1 MIEWIADK
9 SIMIGA
15 LLLAASPILIT
26 IPVVIW

>member
-1 MIEWIADK
+1 MMEWLADK

-15 LLLAASPILIT
+15 ILLVASPILIT

>member
-1 MIEWIADK
+1 MEWLADK

-15 LLLAASPILIT
+15 LLLLASPIVIT